1 MLLSA
6 CYCPHDS
13 PAVHLPV
20 CLSLWQ
26 AALSHIPPSLICSGP
41 VACKMVWGEFVELC
55 LGSRSDRL
63 SRKERVLSVK
73 PARATYCF
81 FVFFF
86 ACRCCACQEMMCVR
100 VQVIYDIFI
109 WPNYIAANGL
119 IFRTQVHWFHTDN
132 LLYWSTKVTVNI
144 LYCTGAY
151 PVSWK
156 LEACEIEMDLV
167 TARSQRSIKGFN
179 YNVWICSMRTI
190 KHILAHLYM
199 NWFHVS

>member
-81 FVFFF
+81 IFFL
-86 ACRCCACQEMMCVR
+86 CMPLLRLSGDDVCVCM
-100 VQVIYDIFI
+100 QVIYDIFI
-109 WPNYIAANGL
+109 WQNYITANGL
-119 IFRTQVHWFHTDN
+119 IFRTQVHWFHTITCYIDPRRSR
-132 LLYWSTKVTVNI
+132 LT
-144 LYCTGAY
+144 YCTALVLIQY
-151 PVSWK
+151 HENWK
-156 LEACEIEMDLV
+156 HVKSKPIWWQLDH
-167 TARSQRSIKGFN
+167 KG
-179 YNVWICSMRTI
+179 T
-190 KHILAHLYM
+190 
-199 NWFHVS
+199 